1 MGKLYKRLSYN
12 SIIIDKPI
20 IEVIKAKK
28 GLDIFY
34 NIRGLLV
41 VDHFNFFKANFNPI
55 YTNNK
60 LKVFYTF
67 YPKFVFLN
75 ISL

>member
-1 MGKLYKRLSYN
+1 M
-12 SIIIDKPI
+12 
-20 IEVIKAKK
+20 IEVIKAKE
-28 GLDIFY
+28 GLDAFY
-34 NIRGLLV
+34 SIRGLLV
-41 VDHFNFFKANFNPI
+41 VDCFNLFRVNFNLI

-60 LKVFYTF
+60 PKIFCIF